1 MNDIVNTD
9 EAPLLTQTVATANGK
24 AIGIA
29 TLNAPKSLNSLTLPM
44 VDQLVVQL
52 RAWQND
58 ANIVCVVLRG
68 SGEKAFCA
76 GGDVV
81 ALHNSAVSGDSYA
94 ATFFEHEYRVDYLIH
109 TFQKP
114 IIVWGHGIVM
124 GGGMGLLAGAS
135 HRVVT
140 AQTRLAMPEVTIG
153 LYPDVGGSF
162 FLNRAPGRTGLFL
175 ALTGASINASD
186 ALFLGMA
193 DRFLDNAQYNDVVA
207 ALRAQTWNDAALARK
222 QVSDVL
228 RKFEATAGARPAN
241 VVRDH
246 YDYIQQ
252 VTDGD
257 VVDDIVANI
266 NAYAGDDEWL
276 RKGAATLKI
285 GCPVTIHIID
295 QQLKRGHKLS
305 LKEVFQMELV
315 ISINCTRF
323 KSFPE
328 GVRAL
333 LIDKD
338 KNPKFE
344 PATLAG
350 VTPELIEEHF
360 KSPFGGKSNPLADL
374 N

>member
-1 MNDIVNTD
+1 MNAPVPNDD
-9 EAPLLTQTVATANGK
+9 APLLTQTLATANGK

-44 VDQLVVQL
+44 VDQLDQQL
-52 RAWQND
+52 RAWQAD
-58 ANIVCVVLRG
+58 KNIVCVVVRG
-68 SGEKAFCA
+68 SGDKAFCA

-81 ALHNSAVSGDSYA
+81 ALHNSAVSGDAYA

-193 DRFLDNAQYNDVVA
+193 DRFLDHAQYGDVVA
-207 ALRAQTWNDAALARK
+207 ALQAQTWIDANLARK

-228 RKFEATAGARPAN
+228 RTFEATAGARPAN

-257 VVDDIVANI
+257 VIDDIVANI
-266 NAYAGDDEWL
+266 TAYSGDDDWL
-276 RKGAATLKI
+276 RRGAQTLKS

-295 QQLKRGHKLS
+295 QQLKRGRQLS
-305 LKEVFQMELV
+305 LKEVFQMELI

-344 PATLAG
+344 PATLQG
-350 VTPELIEEHF
+350 VTKELIEQHF
-360 KSPFGGKSNPLADL
+360 ESPFGGKSNPLADL
-374 N
+374 

>member
-1 MNDIVNTD
+1 MNDSVKTD
-9 EAPLLTQTVATANGK
+9 DSPLLTQTLVTASGH

-44 VDQLVVQL
+44 VDLLDQQL
-52 RAWQND
+52 RAWQAD
-58 ANIVCVVLRG
+58 KNIVCVVLRG
-68 SGEKAFCA
+68 SGDKAFCA

-81 ALHNSAVSGDSYA
+81 ALHNSAVSGDDYA
-94 ATFFEHEYRVDYLIH
+94 ATFFEREYRIDYLIH
-109 TFQKP
+109 TYQKP

-186 ALFLGMA
+186 TLFLGMA
-193 DRFLDNAQYNDVVA
+193 DRFLDHAQFDAVLA
-207 ALRAQTWNDAALARK
+207 ALQTQPWNDSNPHK
-222 QVSDVL
+222 QVSTVL
-228 RKFEATAGARPAN
+228 RQFEAQAAARPAN

-246 YDYIQQ
+246 YDYIQKI
-252 VTDGD
+252 TDGD
-257 VVDDIVANI
+257 VIDDIVASI
-266 NAYAGDDEWL
+266 TAYAGDDDWL
-276 RKGAATLKI
+276 RKGAQTLKS

-295 QQLKRGHKLS
+295 QQLKRGRQLS
-305 LKEVFQMELV
+305 LKEVFQMELI
-315 ISINCTRF
+315 ISVNCTRF

-344 PATLAG
+344 PATLQG
-350 VTPELIEEHF
+350 VTRELIEQHF
-360 KSPFGGKSNPLADL
+360 TAPWGGKLNPLDDL
-374 N
+374 K

>member
-9 EAPLLTQTVATANGK
+9 ESPLLAQLVACANGK
-24 AIGIA
+24 SIAVA

-44 VDQLVVQL
+44 VDQLDAQL
-52 RAWQND
+52 RAWQAD
-58 ANIVCVVLRG
+58 SNIVCVVLRG
-68 SGEKAFCA
+68 SGDKAFCA

-81 ALHNSAVSGDSYA
+81 RLHSSAVSGDDYA
-94 ATFFEHEYRVDYLIH
+94 ATFFEREYRVDYLIH
-109 TFQKP
+109 SYTKP

-193 DRFLDNAQYNDVVA
+193 DRFLDHAQFNEVVA
-207 ALRAQTWNDAALARK
+207 ALQAQTFSDAKLARK

-228 RKFEATAGARPAN
+228 RAFEARAGARPPN

-257 VVDDIVANI
+257 VIDDIVASI
-266 NAYAGDDEWL
+266 IAYDGDDDWL
-276 RKGAATLKI
+276 RKGAQTLKA

-344 PATLAG
+344 PATLAE
-350 VTPELIEEHF
+350 VTPELIEQHF
-360 KSPFGGKSNPLADL
+360 TPPWGSSGNPLGNL
-374 N
+374 

>member
-9 EAPLLTQTVATANGK
+9 ESPLLTQTLAAVNGK

-44 VDQLVVQL
+44 VDLLDAQL
-52 RAWQND
+52 RAWQAD
-58 ANIVCVVLRG
+58 SNIACVVLRG

-81 ALHNSAVSGDSYA
+81 ALHNSAVNGDSYA

-109 TFQKP
+109 TYKKP

-186 ALFLGMA
+186 VLFLGMA

-207 ALRAQTWNDAALARK
+207 ALQAQAWNDARLAHK

-228 RKFEATAGARPAN
+228 RGFEAAAGARPAN

-257 VVDDIVANI
+257 VIDDIVASI
-266 NAYAGDDEWL
+266 TAYDGDDDWL
-276 RKGAATLKI
+276 RKGAATLKT

-295 QQLKRGHKLS
+295 QQLKRGHQLS

-323 KSFPE
+323 RNFPE

-338 KNPKFE
+338 KNPKFD
-344 PATLAG
+344 PPTLAG
-350 VTPELIEEHF
+350 VTPALIEQHF
-360 KSPFGGKSNPLADL
+360 ASPFGDKKNPLENL

>member
-1 MNDIVNTD
+1 VSNEDL
-9 EAPLLTQTVATANGK
+9 PLLTHTLPTADGK
-24 AIGIA
+24 SIGVA

-44 VDQLVVQL
+44 VDMLDAQL
-52 RAWQND
+52 RAWQAD
-58 ANIVCVVLRG
+58 KNIVCVVLRG
-68 SGEKAFCA
+68 SGDKAFCA

-81 ALHNSAVSGDSYA
+81 ALHNSAVSGDDYA

-109 TFQKP
+109 TYQKP

-186 ALFLGMA
+186 VLFLGMG
-193 DRFLDNAQYNDVVA
+193 DRFLEHAQYSDVLG
-207 ALRAQTWNDAALARK
+207 ALQSQSWTDAGNAGK
-222 QVSDVL
+222 QVSTVL
-228 RKFEATAGARPAN
+228 KQFEAQAGARPAN

-257 VVDDIVANI
+257 VIEDIVASI
-266 NAYAGDDEWL
+266 LAYDGEDEWL
-276 RKGAATLKI
+276 RKGVQTLKS

-323 KSFPE
+323 RNFPE

-338 KNPKFE
+338 KNPRFD
-344 PATLAG
+344 PATLQG
-350 VTPELIEEHF
+350 VTSDLIEQHF
-360 KSPFGGKSNPLADL
+360 SSPFGGKKNPLENL
-374 N
+374 

>member
-1 MNDIVNTD
+1 MSD
-9 EAPLLTQTVATANGK
+9 EDLPLLTQTIATADGK
-24 AIGIA
+24 AIGVA
-29 TLNAPKSLNSLTLPM
+29 TLNAPNSLNSLTLPM
-44 VDQLVVQL
+44 VDLLDAQLL
-52 RAWQND
+52 AWQADN
-58 ANIVCVVLRG
+58 NIVCVVLRG
-68 SGEKAFCA
+68 SGDKAFCA

-81 ALHNSAVSGDSYA
+81 ALHNSAVSGDDYA

-109 TFQKP
+109 TYQKP

-186 ALFLGMA
+186 VLFLGMA
-193 DRFLDNAQYNDVVA
+193 DRFLDHAQFNDVLG
-207 ALRAQTWNDAALARK
+207 ALQAQSWNNTNIASK
-222 QVSDVL
+222 QVSTIL
-228 RKFEATAGARPAN
+228 KQFEAQAGARPAN
-241 VVRDH
+241 VVRAH

-252 VTDGD
+252 VADND
-257 VVDDIVANI
+257 VIDDTVASI
-266 NAYAGDDEWL
+266 TTYDGDDEWL
-276 RKGAATLKI
+276 RKGVQTLKS

-295 QQLKRGHKLS
+295 QQLKRGRQLS

-323 KSFPE
+323 RNFPE

-338 KNPKFE
+338 KNPRFE
-344 PATLAG
+344 PATLQG
-350 VTPELIEEHF
+350 VTRELIEQHF
-360 KSPFGGKSNPLADL
+360 ASPFGSKNNPLENL
-374 N
+374 

>member
-1 MNDIVNTD
+1 MNDIANTD
-9 EAPLLTQTVATANGK
+9 ESPLLTQTLATGNGK
-24 AIGIA
+24 SIGIA

-44 VDQLVVQL
+44 VDLLDRQL
-52 RAWQND
+52 RAWQD
-58 ANIVCVVLRG
+58 DSSIACVVLRG

-81 ALHNSAVSGDSYA
+81 ALHKSAVSGDDYA

-109 TFQKP
+109 TYKKP

-186 ALFLGMA
+186 VLFLGMG
-193 DRFLDNAQYNDVVA
+193 DRFLNNAQYGDVIA
-207 ALRAQTWNDAALARK
+207 ALQAQAWGDATLAHR
-222 QVSDVL
+222 QVSEVL
-228 RKFEATAGARPAN
+228 RRFEADAGERPAT

-252 VTDGD
+252 VTDAD
-257 VVDDIVANI
+257 SIDDIVANI
-266 NAYAGDDEWL
+266 LAYDGDDEWL
-276 RKGAATLKI
+276 RKGVATLKT

-295 QQLKRGHKLS
+295 QQLKRAHHMS
-305 LKEVFQMELV
+305 LKEVFQMELA

-323 KSFPE
+323 PNFPE

-338 KNPKFE
+338 KNPRFE
-344 PATLAG
+344 PARLED
-350 VTPELIEEHF
+350 VTPQLIEQHF
-360 KSPFGGKSNPLADL
+360 ASPFGAGRNPLENL
-374 N
+374 

>member
-1 MNDIVNTD
+1 MNAPVQNDD
-9 EAPLLTQTVATANGK
+9 SPLLTQTLVTASGH
-24 AIGIA
+24 AVGIA
-29 TLNAPKSLNSLTLPM
+29 TLNAPKTLNSLTLPM
-44 VDQLVVQL
+44 VDLLDQQL
-52 RAWQND
+52 RAWQAD
-58 ANIVCVVLRG
+58 KNIVCVVLRG
-68 SGEKAFCA
+68 SGDKAFCA

-81 ALHNSAVSGDSYA
+81 ALRNSAVSGDDYA
-94 ATFFEHEYRVDYLIH
+94 ATFFEREYRVDYLIH
-109 TFQKP
+109 TYQKP

-186 ALFLGMA
+186 TLFLGMA
-193 DRFLDNAQYNDVVA
+193 DRFLDHAQFDDVIL
-207 ALRAQTWNDAALARK
+207 ALQAQTWGGSNNTRK

-228 RKFEATAGARPAN
+228 RQFEAQAGTRPAN

-252 VTDGD
+252 ITDGD
-257 VVDDIVANI
+257 VIDDIVASI
-266 NAYAGDDEWL
+266 TAYAGEDDWL
-276 RKGAATLKI
+276 RKGAQTLKT

-295 QQLKRGHKLS
+295 QQLKRGRQLS
-305 LKEVFQMELV
+305 LKEVFQMELI
-315 ISINCTRF
+315 ISVNCTRF

-344 PATLAG
+344 PATLQG
-350 VTPELIEEHF
+350 VTPELIEQHF
-360 KSPFGGKSNPLADL
+360 TAPFGGKKNPLENL
-374 N
+374 